1 MPRTK
6 LDTHGNAEHLV
17 RGTIKKYSEISGKS
31 VTDCAESWNI
41 SASALYGR
49 IGRPDRLT
57 ISDMRHLSRSL
68 GIPHGELFSALEGM
82 L

>member
-6 LDTHGNAEHLV
+6 LDARENASRMV

-68 GIPHGELFSALEGM
+68 GIPHEELFNALEA
-82 L
+82 LL